1 MRVKHTVLSGLFVIT
16 LGVALTLIAWSVH
29 NNLKSAGL
37 ELDFGVFWDSAGFDV
52 SERLIPYDAGDSYAR
67 VIITGFLNTLLLA
80 LTSIITASILGVW
93 VGFLSVSSRW
103 SIRTLAWGFVELLR
117 NQPKILVLLILFVV
131 MVQTL
136 PSVSSAWSIGG
147 VVLSNRALLIPAI
160 PLGDGILIL
169 GYVAAVLV
177 WLRRRPH
184 LTPSLLWSSLVI
196 IAVAGWL
203 LLRIEVPIDRPIR
216 EGFDYR
222 GGLRIS
228 TQFLIML
235 LCLTLYH
242 GAQIAEVVRG
252 GIQAIPMGQID
263 AARALGLPPNRV
275 RWLIIWPQTLRLIF
289 PPLSNQYINTFKNT
303 SIAIA
308 VGYSDLMSVTGTM
321 INQTFRP
328 IEAMS
333 VTIGL
338 YMVSC
343 LIIATGLNRLN
354 HRLNRH
360 SRA

>member
-1 MRVKHTVLSGLFVIT
+1 MRVKHTVLPSLFVIT
-16 LGVALTLIAWSVH
+16 LGVGLTLIAWSVH

-67 VIITGFLNTLLLA
+67 VILTGFLNTLLLA
-80 LTSIITASILGVW
+80 VVSIATASILGVW

-103 SIRTLAWGFVELLR
+103 SIRTLAWSFVELLR
-117 NQPKILVLLILFVV
+117 NQPKILILLILFVV

-136 PSVSSAWSIGG
+136 PPVSSAWSVGG
-147 VVLSNRALLIPAI
+147 FVLSNRALLIPAMSFADSVLL
-160 PLGDGILIL
+160 LGHL
-169 GYVAAVLV
+169 AAVLV
-177 WLRRRPH
+177 WIRWRSHLPGSLR
-184 LTPSLLWSSLVI
+184 WSSLVVLAI
-196 IAVAGWL
+196 AGWL
-203 LLRIEVPIDRPIR
+203 LLRTEWSIDWPTRD
-216 EGFDYR
+216 GFDYR

-343 LIIATGLNRLN
+343 LIIAAGLNRLN
-354 HRLNRH
+354 QRLNRH